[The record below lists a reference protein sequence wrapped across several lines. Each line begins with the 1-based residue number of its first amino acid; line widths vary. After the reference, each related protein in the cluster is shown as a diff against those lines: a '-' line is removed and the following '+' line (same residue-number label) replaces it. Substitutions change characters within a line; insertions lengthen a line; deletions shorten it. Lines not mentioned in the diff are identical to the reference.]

1 MNVFSLSFVLSPS
14 LFLLELLYAMQAY
27 RLAKRRERNSFVHH
41 QHHHH
46 YYYYYL
52 NVSTIRALLY
62 YVHKVTC
69 AFVCTMHYIDL
80 YTFSC
85 CYFLGWREREKKT
98 SYYIF
103 YSRNHF
109 PLRMLIPSLV
119 CSFALVFVAK
129 NIFIHNIPLLYIN
142 FKWLCTTRN
151 MYCMVY
157 KLHNAVR
164 WQATICDWIN
174 ALDE

>member
-1 MNVFSLSFVLSPS
+1 M
-14 LFLLELLYAMQAY
+14 A
-27 RLAKRRERNSFVHH
+27 RRRERNPFVHH
-41 QHHHH
+41 QHQHQHH

-52 NVSTIRALLY
+52 KTFTIRALLC

-80 YTFSC
+80 CTFSC
-85 CYFLGWREREKKT
+85 CYFLGWRERKKT

-119 CSFALVFVAK
+119 CSFALICCCCK
-129 NIFIHNIPLLYIN
+129 SIFIHNIPLLYIN
-142 FKWLCTTRN
+142 FKWLCTRN
-151 MYCMVY
+151 MYCIHMRIVWVWY
-157 KLHNAVR
+157 INCTMQCGDKR
-164 WQATICDWIN
+164 QCDWIN